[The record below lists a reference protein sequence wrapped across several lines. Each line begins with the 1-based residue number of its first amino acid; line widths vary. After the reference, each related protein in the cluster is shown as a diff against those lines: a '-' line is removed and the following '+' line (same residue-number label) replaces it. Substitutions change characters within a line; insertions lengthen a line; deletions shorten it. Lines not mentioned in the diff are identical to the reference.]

1 MLDMSDILLKVDF
14 FFQAEDGIRDLTVTG
29 VQTCALPI
37 FAFELWRSY
46 TMTRQNA
53 ERSVQ
58 NLTHV
63 IAEQTART
71 IQSVDLSLQSI
82 VHDLEHNPALAD
94 NDAGF
99 RADLLRRLAAL
110 PYVRALFV
118 IEPDGY
124 ISHDSD
130 FPTTPRVSLADRTY
144 FRAHRDDPA
153 AGLYISHPLQSRSL

>member
-1 MLDMSDILLKVDF
+1 MAESDGYGAGVSGPVPLLVF
-14 FFQAEDGIRDLTVTG
+14 CIIGL
-29 VQTCALPI
+29 L
-37 FAFELWRSY
+37 AFELWRSY

-82 VHDLEHNPALAD
+82 VHDLRAQSCPGRQRCGL
-94 NDAGF
+94 

-124 ISHDSD
+124 ISHELRLSD
-130 FPTTPRVSLADRTY
+130 D
-144 FRAHRDDPA
+144 A
-153 AGLYISHPLQSRSL
+153 AGEPCGQDIFQGPSV